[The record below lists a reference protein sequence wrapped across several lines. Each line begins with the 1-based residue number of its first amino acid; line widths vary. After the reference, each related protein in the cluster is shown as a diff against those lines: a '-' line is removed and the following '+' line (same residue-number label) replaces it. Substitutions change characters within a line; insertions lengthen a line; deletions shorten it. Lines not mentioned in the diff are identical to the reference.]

1 VKADSAKRSAW
12 DQKKLEA
19 VLREMHA
26 GKRPPPPSCII
37 HQHRQR
43 HEPHEKVKDLSFVYF
58 VLFVVARPRRMLH
71 ASAHEKVK
79 DLSFVR
85 VFRAVRGHPHLAMLV
100 RNGTLHKRLL

>member
-1 VKADSAKRSAW
+1 VKADSTKRSAW

-58 VLFVVARPRRMLH
+58 VLFVVTRTWQFWSEMEP
-71 ASAHEKVK
+71 SINDFC
-79 DLSFVR
+79 DLYA
-85 VFRAVRGHPHLAMLV
+85 AVERWG
-100 RNGTLHKRLL
+100 G